1 MSNNA
6 RRTFLKASF
15 LSSVVVV
22 IGAYDV
28 FDKIKPSPTLN
39 LVQKDLFPFT
49 QELDVKMPQ
58 YMSIILAHSRI
69 SERDKE
75 FILNGVKWLNEEAVL
90 KYEKLYTKL
99 SSFERQNVLKI
110 ISKENWGESWISS
123 LLTYTMEA
131 IFSDKI
137 YGVNPQES
145 AHKWLAFDMGLPR
158 PTKALL

>member
-1 MSNNA
+1 MSSNS

-15 LSSVVVV
+15 LSSFVVVM
-22 IGAYDV
+22 GAYDI
-28 FDKIKPSPTLN
+28 FDKIKPSPSLN
-39 LVQKDLFPFT
+39 LVQKDLFPFA
-49 QELDVKMPQ
+49 QELNVNMPQ

-69 SERDKE
+69 SETDKE
-75 FILNGVKWLNEEAVL
+75 FILNGVKWLNEEAVAM
-90 KYEKLYTKL
+90 YEKLYTKL
-99 SSFERQNVLKI
+99 TSNERQSVLKNI
-110 ISKENWGESWISS
+110 VQESWGESWIST

-137 YGVNPQES
+137 YGVNPQEK